1 MLLICMSIA
10 GSVSLVLCILL
21 WMIKRKNFSYWLGR
35 DLVLLSLVG
44 YLIPFQLVKYLLPRT
59 VLEQV
64 HAIRHISYMIDFDD
78 KESVSYRGISVW
90 VPDWILM
97 LLLCWLFAII
107 LFSLYETVK
116 YQQLTRKLKKDSV
129 CQSKY
134 LPGFGNVE
142 YRISHHILTPY
153 TVGFFHPFIVIP
165 EDMVNR
171 EFSDYILKHEY
182 SHLRRHDSAI
192 KLLCLLAICL
202 HWFNPIALLTLF
214 LYTCFSENIADEVAT
229 KGFSRDERKAY
240 AFILVSISTSN
251 KQIPVVW
258 RSNFTGSKNIMKRRI
273 EYLMNRNIKTS
284 KIGVAAAILGSMI
297 LSSSTVLAYSP
308 MQTSTFETETVSTD
322 YTMEFETDDTA
333 ILIPSNSN
341 MFFET
346 IDHTIIP
353 IDDSNIS
360 TNAIICIHD
369 FTVGYVKQHIP
380 DGKGGCTYKVY
391 NGKICEK
398 CGHLVVG
405 SLASTHT
412 YVKCP
417 H

>member
-10 GSVSLVLCILL
+10 GSVPLVLCILL

-35 DLVLLSLVG
+35 DLVLLSLAG

-59 VLEQV
+59 VLEQI
-64 HAIRHISYMIDFDD
+64 HAIQHISYMMDFDD
-78 KESVSYRGISVW
+78 KESVSYRGISIW

-97 LLLCWLFAII
+97 LLLCWLFAIL

-116 YQQLTRKLKKDSV
+116 YQQLTKKLKKNSV

-134 LPGFGNVE
+134 LPGFGNME
-142 YRISHHILTPY
+142 YRISNHILTPY
-153 TVGFFHPFIVIP
+153 TVGFFRPFVVIP
-165 EDMVNR
+165 ENMVNR

-182 SHLRRHDSAI
+182 SHLHRHDSAI

-229 KGFSRDERKAY
+229 KELSRDELKTY
-240 AFILVSISTSN
+240 SFILVSLSAAN

-258 RSNFTGSKNIMKRRI
+258 RSNFTGSKNILKRRI
-273 EYLMNRNIKTS
+273 EYIMNKNTKTS
-284 KIGVAAAILGSMI
+284 KIGIAAAILGSMI

-308 MQTSTFETETVSTD
+308 MQTSNHENNIDATDGAITFESGAFNNGLFAESNL
-322 YTMEFETDDTA
+322 YFES
-333 ILIPSNSN
+333 LNG
-341 MFFET
+341 E
-346 IDHTIIP
+346 IIP
-353 IDDSNIS
+353 IFTSNADSR
-360 TNAIICIHD
+360 AIICIHD
-369 FTVGYVKQHIP
+369 YEVGHASQHIP
-380 DGKGGCTYKVY
+380 NSKGGCTVKVY
-391 NGKICEK
+391 NAKICLK
-398 CGHLVVG
+398 CNHLVTTD
-405 SLASTHT
+405 LINTIT
-412 YVKCP
+412 YAKCP